1 MPNYMVLSTEGMKR
15 VSQGGR
21 AYLNTLV
28 LRLFS
33 NNFTPLYSSTLAAF
47 TECNFH
53 GYAAQNTVAWSA
65 AATNSSPPDA
75 DMTDANHG
83 FTATDSAVPNTVYGA
98 YFTDPTDPTG
108 WVMAMATNISPPAV
122 LDAAGKSYVFTPRL
136 TAAPYAAYP

>member
-1 MPNYMVLSTEGMKR
+1 MPNYMVLSTNGMMR

-21 AYLNTLV
+21 TYLNTLV

-33 NNFTPLYSSTLAAF
+33 NNFTPAYNSALVAF

-53 GYAAQNTVAWSA
+53 GYASQNTTGWST
-65 AATNSSPPDA
+65 AATNAQPPDA

-83 FTATDSAVPNTVYGA
+83 FTSTDSSVPNTIYGA
-98 YFTDPTDPTG
+98 YFTDPADG
-108 WVMAMATNISPPAV
+108 AWIMAQATNISPPAV

-136 TAAPYAAYP
+136 TAAPYANYP